1 MVYCCC
7 WRRICGCF
15 WLILCRSFLMLFVR
29 RRREAFLTFC
39 VALYI
44 VVVWLFAV
52 RCVVVVVVIVGQL
65 D

>member
-1 MVYCCC
+1 MVWGC

-39 VALYI
+39 VALYLWCGSLRFVI
-44 VVVWLFAV
+44 
-52 RCVVVVVVIVGQL
+52 VVVVVIVGQL